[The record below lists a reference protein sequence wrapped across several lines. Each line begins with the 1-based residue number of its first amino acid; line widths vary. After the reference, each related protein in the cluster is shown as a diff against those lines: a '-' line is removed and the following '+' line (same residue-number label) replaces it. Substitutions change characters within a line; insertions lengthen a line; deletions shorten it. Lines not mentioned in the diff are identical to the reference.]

1 MARFSNKVAVI
12 TGAASGIGEATAR
25 LFAAEG
31 GSVMVADIDVE
42 RGVRVAEEIGGRFVR
57 TDVTSEAAVESLV
70 TATLEQFDRIDCMVN
85 NAGMVG
91 AIGSILE
98 TPATYWRATQAVL
111 FDSVFYGIKHAGRA
125 MREQKGGV
133 ILSVASIA
141 GVMGGLGPHAYT
153 AAKHGVIG
161 LTRSA
166 ASELSR
172 YGIRVNA
179 VAPGTTVTAL
189 IEQVR
194 GGRDEA
200 MAAAASVS
208 PLGTALMPEEIAASM
223 LFLASD
229 AAAHIT
235 GHTLVVDSGVTGAG
249 MTAGS
254 SVLKGSQSMRFVGAS
269 HGEG

>member
-1 MARFSNKVAVI
+1 
-12 TGAASGIGEATAR
+12 
-25 LFAAEG
+25 
-31 GSVMVADIDVE
+31 
-42 RGVRVAEEIGGRFVR
+42 
-57 TDVTSEAAVESLV
+57 
-70 TATLEQFDRIDCMVN
+70 
-85 NAGMVG
+85 
-91 AIGSILE
+91 
-98 TPATYWRATQAVL
+98 
-111 FDSVFYGIKHAGRA
+111 
-125 MREQKGGV
+125 
-133 ILSVASIA
+133 VASIA

>member
-1 MARFSNKVAVI
+1 MARFKNRVAVV
-12 TGAASGIGEATAR
+12 TGAASGIGEAAAR

-31 GSVMVADIDVE
+31 GNVVVADVNSA
-42 RGVRVAEEIGGRFVR
+42 RGAQVAEEIGGVFIH
-57 TDVTSEAAVESLV
+57 TDVTREEAMEALVAASL
-70 TATLEQFDRIDCMVN
+70 ERYGRIDCMVN

-91 AIGSILE
+91 AVGSILD
-98 TPATYWRATQAVL
+98 TPASYWRATQAVL

-125 MREQKGGV
+125 MREQKSGV
-133 ILSVASIA
+133 ILSVSSIA

-153 AAKHGVIG
+153 AAKHGVVG

-172 YGIRVNA
+172 HGIRVNA
-179 VAPGTTVTAL
+179 VAPGTTVTPL
-189 IEQVR
+189 IEEVR
-194 GGRDEA
+194 GGREQA
-200 MAAAASVS
+200 LAGAASVS
-208 PLGTALMPEEIAASM
+208 PLGTALLPEEIAAAM

-235 GHTLVVDSGVTGAG
+235 GHTLLVDSGVTGAG
-249 MTAGS
+249 AASGS
-254 SVLKGSQSMRFVGAS
+254 SVLKGQSMRFVGAS

>member
-1 MARFSNKVAVI
+1 MGRFDGKVVVV
-12 TGAASGIGEATAR
+12 TGAASGIGEAAAR

-31 GSVMVADIDVE
+31 AKLVVSDVNSQRGQQVADE
-42 RGVRVAEEIGGRFVR
+42 LGGVFVH
-57 TDVTSEAAVESLV
+57 TDVAREEAVESLV
-70 TATLEQFDRIDCMVN
+70 ATTLERFGRIDCMIN

-91 AIGSILE
+91 AVGSILD
-98 TPATYWRATQAVL
+98 TPDNYWRATQAVL
-111 FDSVFYGIKHAGRA
+111 LDSVFYGIKHAGRA
-125 MREQKGGV
+125 MREQNSGC
-133 ILSVASIA
+133 ILSVSSIA

-153 AAKHGVIG
+153 TAKHAVIG

-179 VAPGTTVTAL
+179 ISPGTTVTPL

-194 GGRDEA
+194 GGREQA
-200 MAAAASVS
+200 LAAAAQVS
-208 PLGTALMPEEIAASM
+208 PLGSALLPEEIAAGL

-235 GHTLVVDSGVTGAG
+235 GHNLVVDSGVTG
-249 MTAGS
+249 TGS
-254 SVLKGSQSMRFVGAS
+254 ASGTSVLKGQSMRFVGAS
-269 HGEG
+269 HAAV